1 VFDKIDG
8 ELLGRNLNSVTPGD
22 WFLFQ
27 VNTMR
32 GKEPNG
38 SCHEQETTKNITS
51 MNAACVIRGPTTGFR
66 HFTYRFACYII
77 FPESPKA
84 DGKIRAL
91 QSLKNQ
97 IAKWKFYSSE
107 LAAQR
112 VAIRC
117 DDGAI
122 RIYVVQRK
130 ARNITD
136 PFYELKEKI

>member
-1 VFDKIDG
+1 
-8 ELLGRNLNSVTPGD
+8 
-22 WFLFQ
+22 
-27 VNTMR
+27 M
-32 GKEPNG
+32 
-38 SCHEQETTKNITS
+38 
-51 MNAACVIRGPTTGFR
+51 GFR

-77 FPESPKA
+77 FPESPKS
-84 DGKIRAL
+84 DGKICAL

-117 DDGAI
+117 DDSAI

-130 ARNITD
+130 AWNVTD
-136 PFYELKEKI
+136 PFYELKEKF